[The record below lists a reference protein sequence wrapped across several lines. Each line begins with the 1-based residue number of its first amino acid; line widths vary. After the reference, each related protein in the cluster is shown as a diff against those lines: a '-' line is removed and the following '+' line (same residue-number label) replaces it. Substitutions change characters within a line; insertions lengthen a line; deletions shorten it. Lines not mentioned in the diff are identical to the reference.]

1 MFALVDCNNFYASCE
16 RVFNPALEQR
26 PVVVLSNNDG
36 CIIARS
42 EEAKALGIEMGTP
55 EFKCQEFLREHNV
68 AIFSSNYALYGDM
81 SARVMTT
88 LGELAPSIEI
98 YSIDE
103 SFLDLTGF
111 GRFDLEEFGRMV
123 GKKVRQYTGIPVS
136 IGIGPTKTL
145 AKIANRLAKKTAG
158 YNGVCLLDSH
168 KTIREALERTP
179 VSGVW
184 GIGRQWSHRLE
195 QRGITTALGFSQ
207 VPPTW
212 VRKEMHLTGAK
223 VQAELQGQ
231 SCLPLEEIQPSKKSI
246 CTSRSFGRSVR
257 ERDALAEAVMTFAA
271 RGADKLRKAGSLAST
286 VTVFAGTS
294 PFEEP
299 LRQYWA
305 TRTLTLLEPSQDTI
319 LLTAAADRLLDEL
332 FRPGYTYRKAGVLY
346 SGLLPAGGSGANLS
360 LFSETQ
366 GTRDPRHEK
375 LMQVM
380 DNLNRTYGRGTVRL
394 AGESAEA
401 WKPVQEHRS
410 PCYTTRWSD
419 IIEVKG

>member
-42 EEAKALGIEMGTP
+42 EEAKALGIAMGTP
-55 EFKCQEFLREHNV
+55 EFKCREFLQKHDV
-68 AIFSSNYALYGDM
+68 AVFSSNYTLYGDM

-88 LGELAPSIEI
+88 LEELAPAIEV

-103 SFLDLTGF
+103 SFLDLSGF
-111 GRFDLEEFGRMV
+111 GRFDLEEFARTIR
-123 GKKVRQYTGIPVS
+123 KTVRQYTGIPVS
-136 IGIGPTKTL
+136 VGIGSTKTL
-145 AKIANRLAKKTAG
+145 AKVANRLAKKTPG
-158 YNGVCLLDSH
+158 YNGVCLLDTDDALH
-168 KTIREALERTP
+168 EALERTP
-179 VSGVW
+179 VNGVW
-184 GIGRQWSHRLE
+184 GIGRRWSRRLE
-195 QRGITTALGFSQ
+195 QRSITTALRFSQ
-207 VPPTW
+207 VPAAW
-212 VRKEMHLTGAK
+212 VRKEMHVTGAK
-223 VQAELQGQ
+223 VQAELRGQ
-231 SCLPLEEIQPSKKSI
+231 SCLPLEEVQPSKKSI
-246 CTSRSFGRSVR
+246 CTSRSFGRNVR
-257 ERDALAEAVMTFAA
+257 ERDELAEAVTTFAA
-271 RGADKLRKAGSLAST
+271 RGAEKLRKEGALAST
-286 VTVFAGTS
+286 VTVFVGTS
-294 PFEEP
+294 PFEQP
-299 LRQYWA
+299 SHRYWG
-305 TRTLTLLEPSQDTI
+305 TRTLTLFEPSQDT
-319 LLTAAADRLLDEL
+319 LVLTAAADRLLDEL

-394 AGESAEA
+394 AGESIEA

-419 IIEVKG
+419 IIEVK

>member
-42 EEAKALGIEMGTP
+42 EEAKALGIAMGTP
-55 EFKCQEFLREHNV
+55 EFKCREFLQKHDV
-68 AIFSSNYALYGDM
+68 AVFSSNYTLYGDM

-88 LGELAPSIEI
+88 LEELAPAIEV

-103 SFLDLTGF
+103 SFLDLSGF
-111 GRFDLEEFGRMV
+111 GRFDLEEFARTIR
-123 GKKVRQYTGIPVS
+123 KTVRQYTGIPVS
-136 IGIGPTKTL
+136 VGIGSTKTL
-145 AKIANRLAKKTAG
+145 AKVANRLAKKTPG
-158 YNGVCLLDSH
+158 YNGVCLMDTDDALH
-168 KTIREALERTP
+168 EALERTP
-179 VSGVW
+179 VNGVW
-184 GIGRQWSHRLE
+184 GIGRRWSRRLE
-195 QRGITTALGFSQ
+195 QRSITTALRFSQ
-207 VPPTW
+207 VPAAW
-212 VRKEMHLTGAK
+212 VRKEMHVTGAK
-223 VQAELQGQ
+223 VQAELRGQ
-231 SCLPLEEIQPSKKSI
+231 SCLPLEEVQPSKKSI
-246 CTSRSFGRSVR
+246 CTSRSFGRNVR
-257 ERDALAEAVMTFAA
+257 ERDELAEAVTTFAA
-271 RGADKLRKAGSLAST
+271 RGAEKLRKEGALAST
-286 VTVFAGTS
+286 VTVFVGTS
-294 PFEEP
+294 PFEQP
-299 LRQYWA
+299 SHRYWG
-305 TRTLTLLEPSQDTI
+305 TRTLTLFEPSQDT
-319 LLTAAADRLLDEL
+319 LVLTAAADRLLDEL

-394 AGESAEA
+394 AGESIEA

-419 IIEVKG
+419 IIEVK